1 MIHSKSL
8 TKRAFSFAML
18 YRFISLIL
26 ISALSVGAI
35 AKDSCAAVSKDCD
48 DLGKQVDV
56 VEAAMQKF
64 LTSHSRSDGLACHNE
79 AQHLAHVLKDV
90 GNDAQARTFDCVP
103 AASDA
108 TAICGKLTEVAP
120 QIKVLLKSIDQVV
133 PLFKEGGAGNILC
146 NDVQSIED
154 SYKEDV
160 AVFFKKVSHS
170 SDASKLAGQL
180 SDALESTKK
189 VACSA

>member
-26 ISALSVGAI
+26 ISVLSVGAI

-64 LTSHSRSDGLACHNE
+64 LTSHSRSDGLVGGPVFALSSFVN
-79 AQHLAHVLKDV
+79 LVLD
-90 GNDAQARTFDCVP
+90 RR
-103 AASDA
+103 A
-108 TAICGKLTEVAP
+108 TMRL
-120 QIKVLLKSIDQVV
+120 SIW
-133 PLFKEGGAGNILC
+133 LMF
-146 NDVQSIED
+146 
-154 SYKEDV
+154 
-160 AVFFKKVSHS
+160 
-170 SDASKLAGQL
+170 
-180 SDALESTKK
+180 
-189 VACSA
+189 